1 MRHFRLR
8 AQSIFMEKR
17 ECIRE
22 IVQVEYYMING
33 MIFGR
38 KYSYMYDH
46 IYMNIYKMINKSTHE

>member
-22 IVQVEYYMING
+22 IVQVEYYMISG
-33 MIFGR
+33 MVVAFGR

-46 IYMNIYKMINKSTHE
+46 IYMTIYKNDQ